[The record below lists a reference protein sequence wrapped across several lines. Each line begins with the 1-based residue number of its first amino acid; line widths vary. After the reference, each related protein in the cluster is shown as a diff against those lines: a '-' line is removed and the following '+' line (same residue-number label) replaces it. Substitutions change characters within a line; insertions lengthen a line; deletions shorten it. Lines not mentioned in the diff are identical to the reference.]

1 MSKLKLGFFASHGGS
16 NMQSI
21 IDSCKSGKLNADPC
35 AVISNN
41 SVSYALV
48 RAQLENIPNF
58 HISSKHYPDNNDLNN
73 KLIETLD
80 LYGVNILV
88 LAGYMKQVDDI
99 IIDHFNGRVL
109 NIHPALLPKFGG
121 KGMYGMNVHKAV
133 IEAGEKMSGATVHQV
148 DNHLDTGRIL
158 GQMQVPVLETDDAE
172 TLAERVLAIE
182 HILYPEVLIGIS
194 NGDIV
199 I

>member
-58 HISSKHYPDNNDLNN
+58 HISSKDYPDNNDLNN

-133 IEAGEKMSGATVHQV
+133 IEAG
-148 DNHLDTGRIL
+148 
-158 GQMQVPVLETDDAE
+158 
-172 TLAERVLAIE
+172 
-182 HILYPEVLIGIS
+182 
-194 NGDIV
+194 
-199 I
+199 